1 MAAGKAH
8 DPSCTCKNGEF
19 GAARGGNILG
29 QFAIVN
35 FDMLW
40 RNIEGVKMI

>member
-1 MAAGKAH
+1 MAAGTGH
-8 DPSCTCKNGEF
+8 DPSCTYKNVDF